1 MSNPANQT
9 MASSSANTMT
19 NTQGSNNPKL
29 QSVNY
34 VSILPE
40 GKTSGYKPEQ
50 QIDFKIDPIQF
61 PYIDGKQSYLLLNIE
76 PTGTFSNANATA
88 DVPLMFVPNMGAN
101 SIVNRLTCR
110 LNDGTGKIIED
121 RESYNLYN
129 GIMNSYAHDSDVFPS
144 LAACEGVS
152 GRSSHPVNRTIDNI
166 NNTYFYPL
174 PDTSTTT
181 NTAAGGNSL
190 LAQNSFVIPI
200 QLGLFSAFGNQHQAV
215 PNMDIGGC
223 HLTYYLEKANRC
235 LQTLCHTFYRTVN
248 INNVSVDAVFPV
260 EFTDPVEITFTS
272 TTEFKVKQTDCD
284 CNLTIGDEP
293 WTIDKCAWRV
303 GMPMKIGSNS
313 AVALINLIEIDGG
326 RINVTL
332 DQAIGS
338 VGDDT
343 VRPDDISKR
352 DYSIS
357 KVELRVL
364 NTMPDAGTMKDIRR
378 SVMRGINFNSTQL
391 YKVSTA
397 SALKN
402 AVVDIPESLSKCLSI
417 MAVPCQQSNLDTVD
431 GQNSYNYPRPDS
443 MLNSN
448 NNDYTYQWLVR
459 QILIPNL
466 AVETNKLVDAKS
478 DNTILFNQLLM
489 AMRPM
494 YNVRSLEDN
503 KLNQTWNNEELNLP
517 YFFPLTLAPMGSSFD
532 LIDSAP
538 QLRIENVDSATTT
551 AKLYHIFVNHVRML
565 KGSEAGV
572 DVEF

>member
-19 NTQGSNNPKL
+19 NTQGTNNPKL

-34 VSILPE
+34 VTILPE

-144 LAACEGVS
+144 LAKVEGVS
-152 GRSSHPVNRTIDNI
+152 GRTSHPVNRTIDNI

-174 PDTSTTT
+174 PDISTTT

-223 HLTYYLEKANRC
+223 HLTYYLERANRC
-235 LQTLCHTFYRTVN
+235 LQTLCHKFYRTSNV
-248 INNVSVDAVFPV
+248 NNVSVDAVFPI

-272 TTEFKVKQTDCD
+272 TTEFNVKQTDCD

-303 GMPMKIGSNS
+303 GMPLKIGSNS
-313 AVALINLIEIDGG
+313 AVSLIDSIEIDGG
-326 RINVTL
+326 LIKVTL
-332 DQAIGS
+332 DQGIGA

-343 VRPDDISKR
+343 VQPDDISKR

-402 AVVDIPESLSKCLSI
+402 AVVDIPESLTKCLSI

-443 MLNSN
+443 MLNVN

-466 AVETNKLVDAKS
+466 AVVTNKLVDAKS

-503 KLNQTWNNEELNLP
+503 KLNQTHNNQDLNLP
-517 YFFPLTLAPMGSSFD
+517 YFFPLSLAPMGSSFD

-538 QLRIENVDSATTT
+538 QLRVENVDSATTT

-565 KGSEAGV
+565 KGSDASV
-572 DVEF
+572 DIEF